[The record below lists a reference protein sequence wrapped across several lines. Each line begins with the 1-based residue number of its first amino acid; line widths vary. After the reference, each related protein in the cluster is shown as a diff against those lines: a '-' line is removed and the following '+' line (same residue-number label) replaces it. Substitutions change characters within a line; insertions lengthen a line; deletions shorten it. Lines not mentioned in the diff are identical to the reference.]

1 MTKAWV
7 YVYNVYGD
15 SMLYSYKELI
25 NQGLKRYQIE
35 SNTKNK
41 KLFKVS
47 KGIYSDSEKPS
58 DLAIVMKKYPNS
70 ILTLQSAFYLHNLTS
85 KKPDIYFLATDK
97 KSHIIEDPSVNQIFT
112 TRKFLNVGLTTLKV
126 DDSVV
131 NIYDKERLFIELIRY
146 RTKLPYT
153 LYKEILD
160 NYRKI
165 RDDINF
171 INLFKY
177 SKLFDK
183 SYITNAIITE
193 MM

>member
-35 SNTKNK
+35 ANTKNK
-41 KLFKVS
+41 KFFKVS
-47 KGIYSDSEKPS
+47 KGIYSDTENPSE
-58 DLAIVMKKYPNS
+58 LAIVMKKYPNS
-70 ILTLQSAFYLHNLTS
+70 ILTLHSAFYLHNLTT
-85 KKPDIYFLATDK
+85 KKPDVYSLATDK
-97 KSHIIEDPSVNQIFT
+97 KAHIIDDSSVNQIFT
-112 TRKFLNVGLTTLKV
+112 TRKFFKVGLTAMKV

-131 NIYDKERLFIELIRY
+131 NVYDKERLFIELIRY

-183 SYITNAIITE
+183 SYITNAIITD